1 MYASVD
7 TGGGTIYKS
16 TNGGVT
22 YSFVSTGVSYL
33 RNPPN
38 NQGWYN
44 NAIWVDPTNP
54 NTHRRRGVDLYQSTN
69 GGVTLT
75 DIKGIV
81 HVDFHAIVSM
91 PGYNGSTNRQVLV
104 GNDGGVYF
112 INDILAAPAGWVSKN
127 NNLGVTQFYG
137 AAGNAASGTI
147 VGGAQDNGT
156 LRYTVAGGPQA
167 YTSMADGDG
176 GYAASDPTDPNY
188 FYGEFQWLS
197 LHRSSDGGAS
207 STVFFG
213 SAIPDANGNSNFIAP
228 FILDPNNPNTLSGGR
243 PVALAHRGRKVR
255 QSAVV
260 FVHQGADRRRR
271 PDQRDCRRTGQSR
284 PLLGRPQQR

>member
-1 MYASVD
+1 M
-7 TGGGTIYKS
+7 
-16 TNGGVT
+16 
-22 YSFVSTGVSYL
+22 
-33 RNPPN
+33 
-38 NQGWYN
+38 
-44 NAIWVDPTNP
+44 
-54 NTHRRRGVDLYQSTN
+54 
-69 GGVTLT
+69 TLT

-91 PGYNGSTNRQVLV
+91 PGYNGGTNRQVLV

-167 YTSMADGDG
+167 YAPMADGDG

-207 STVFFG
+207 STAFFG

-228 FILDPNNPNTLSGGR
+228 FILDPNDPDTLLAGGR
-243 PVALAHRGRKVR
+243 SLWRTADAKFGSPPSFSSIKAPTAG
-255 QSAVV
+255 AV
-260 FVHQGADRRRR
+260 
-271 PDQRDCRRTGQSR
+271 PDQRDCRRTGQFR
-284 PLLGRPQQR
+284 HVLGRPQRRRRLQGD